1 MKRPLIALPTRL
13 DPEAGN
19 FYLRRQYAEALY
31 QSGATPIYL
40 PLIPEP
46 DYISDLMGRCDGIV
60 LTGSHSDVDP
70 ARYGREPH
78 PKLGPVIW
86 QRDEVD
92 TLLLKM
98 AEGMNVPVLGTCFG
112 MQSLNVYRGGT
123 LIQDIPSQVESAIQ
137 HEQGAPLGPPSHNV
151 EIKPDSILAQLAG
164 EHHVRVNSHHHQAID
179 CVGQGLEPIAWA
191 PDGLI
196 EAVINTASPQLILAV
211 QWHPE
216 LSFEVD
222 EFSRELFVWFVRQ
235 VESTRS

>member
-13 DPEAGN
+13 DLEAGN

-31 QSGATPIYL
+31 QCGATPVHV

-46 DYISDLMGRCDGIV
+46 DYISDLMDRCEGIV

-70 ARYGREPH
+70 RRYGQRPH
-78 PKLGPVIW
+78 PQLGPVIW

-92 TLLLKM
+92 MLLLKE
-98 AEGMNVPVLGTCFG
+98 AEDRSLPVLGTCFG

-123 LIQDIPSQVESAIQ
+123 LIQDIASQVEGALE
-137 HEQGAPLGPPSHNV
+137 HEQEAPTGLPWHSIQ
-151 EIKPDSILAQLAG
+151 IKPDSILAQLAG
-164 EHHVRVNSHHHQAID
+164 ECQVMVNSYHHQAID
-179 CVGQGLEPIAWA
+179 RLGQGLEPIAWA
-191 PDGLI
+191 PDGII
-196 EAVINTASPQLILAV
+196 EAVVNTASAQLILAV

-222 EFSRELFVWFVRQ
+222 PLSRKLFAWFVRQ
-235 VESTRS
+235 VAGMRS